1 MVGGG
6 GLLCGIQAGIE
17 SLGWVDRTSI
27 IAVETE
33 GAASFAAAKN
43 KGEIVKLEKI
53 DSIATSLGALAVSTQ
68 SLKSPVN
75 VESLVVSDSEAVE
88 SCLKFADEYRSLVEP
103 ACGAALSAL
112 YSPRVR
118 EIIGSKYRNVVCIVC
133 GGSAVNLGLM
143 NQWKQDFSL

>member
-1 MVGGG
+1 M
-6 GLLCGIQAGIE
+6 
-17 SLGWVDRTSI
+17 
-27 IAVETE
+27 
-33 GAASFAAAKN
+33 
-43 KGEIVKLEKI
+43 KLEKI

-68 SLKSPVN
+68 TLKSPVN